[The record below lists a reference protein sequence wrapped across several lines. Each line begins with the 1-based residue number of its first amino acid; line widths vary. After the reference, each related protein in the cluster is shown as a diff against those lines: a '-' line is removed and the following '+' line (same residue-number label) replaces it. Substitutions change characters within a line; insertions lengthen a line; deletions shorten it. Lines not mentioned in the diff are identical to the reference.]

1 MRTQMFV
8 TRAVA
13 LCLLLT
19 AAACSHYRAAT
30 TLRSNNLR
38 AYDGPTRDKAE
49 VGYLGGSAAD
59 LETAEVDGRPVAK
72 IRAEA
77 GFEGEYSYLELT
89 PGPHSVKV
97 VGTTFDTTQKRF
109 HTNLTIDIASFTH
122 ATTGE
127 SSLDFKID
135 AGHVYLIETKI
146 EKLEQAEEWGKAAH
160 VLRIMIRDVQ
170 SKKIIAEDRREIFK

>member
-1 MRTQMFV
+1 MFFV
-8 TRAVA
+8 GAAA
-13 LCLLLT
+13 LCFLLF

-38 AYDGPTRDKAE
+38 AYDGPARDKGE
-49 VGYLGGSAAD
+49 VGFLGCSAGD
-59 LETAEVDGRPVAK
+59 LEIAEVDGRPVAK

-77 GFEGEYSYLELT
+77 GFEGEYSYLELA
-89 PGPHSVKV
+89 PGLHRIRI

-127 SSLDFKID
+127 SSLDLKVK
-135 AGHVYLIETKI
+135 AGRVYLIETKI
-146 EKLEQAEEWGKAAH
+146 EKLDRAEESGKADH
-160 VLRIMIRDVQ
+160 ILRILIRDVQ
-170 SKKIIAEDRREIFK
+170 SKEIVAEDRHEIIK

>member
-1 MRTQMFV
+1 MRKRLFFA
-8 TRAVA
+8 RAPA

-19 AAACSHYRAAT
+19 AAACSHYRVAT

-38 AYDGPTRDKAE
+38 GYDGPTRDKAE
-49 VGYLGGSAAD
+49 VGFLGCSASD
-59 LETAEVDGRPVAK
+59 LAIAEVDGKTVAK
-72 IRAEA
+72 IRAES

-89 PGPHSVKV
+89 PGLHSVKI
-97 VGTTFDTTQKRF
+97 VGTTFDTTQQRF

-135 AGHVYLIETKI
+135 AGRVYLIETKI
-146 EKLEQAEEWGKAAH
+146 EKLDQVNESGKAAH
-160 VLRIMIRDVQ
+160 IIRILIRDVQ
-170 SKKIIAEDRREIFK
+170 SKQIIAEDRREIFK